1 VTDPIARYHEW
12 YSQAAAEGSEVEPK
26 AACLTTVDATG
37 HPTGRM
43 VLIQYADA
51 RGFAFFTNLTSPK
64 ARDLAA
70 RPAASLCV
78 FWPGLGRQVR
88 IEGMAERLP
97 DAEADAYWATRP
109 RESQIGGWASR
120 QSSVIASRDV
130 LDARVAE
137 CARKFEG
144 GPVPRPPFWSG
155 FRLAP
160 ARIEFWT
167 GMPNRLHHRELFERD
182 GPGWRVSVLSP

>member
-12 YSQAAAEGSEVEPK
+12 YSQAASGSEAEPK
-26 AACLTTVDATG
+26 AACLTTVDASG
-37 HPTGRM
+37 RPSGRM

-78 FWPGLGRQVR
+78 FWPVLARQVR
-88 IEGMAERLP
+88 IDGMTERVP

-109 RESQIGGWASR
+109 RQSQIGAWASR
-120 QSSVIASRDV
+120 QSTVLESREI
-130 LDARVAE
+130 LDARLAE
-137 CARKFEG
+137 CTRKFEG

-160 ARIEFWT
+160 ERIEFWT
-167 GMPNRLHHRELFERD
+167 GQPSRLHHREVFERD
-182 GPGWRVSVLSP
+182 GAAWRVSLLSP